1 MNSKLVVIGL
11 MISSL
16 VAISASGRGQT
27 TTNEVILQDD
37 KSGDHL
43 RIGISTGEYKFES
56 CQGNVSTGG
65 VAKISVS
72 GCKLTLTDM
81 SDTTRVVAEV
91 DLCDGT
97 GKADIAFED
106 PRRAGPR
113 AVEFVISDSNT
124 KDSAFSC
131 ESKVIVLK

>member
-1 MNSKLVVIGL
+1 MNSKLVILGL

-56 CQGNVSTGG
+56 CQGNVSSAG
-65 VAKISVS
+65 VGKISVS
-72 GCKLTLTDM
+72 GCKLALTDM
-81 SDTTRVVAEV
+81 SDTTRVLAEV
-91 DLCDGT
+91 DLCDGI
-97 GKADIAFED
+97 GKADVAFED

-113 AVEFVISDSNT
+113 ALEFVISDSNT
-124 KDSAFSC
+124 KDSAFNC